1 MYERISDKLIST
13 ERFLLRVFKTFL
25 CVAGIMALSVLLG
38 AVGFVLLEELALK
51 DAILHSAHILS
62 GLGLLEVPRTYAG
75 RFFAAMFGLYASLFH
90 DLHVRPSIRNVLGG
104 RDASPGIVPGPS
116 SRPTPTEH
124 LSSRCPA
131 VPYARVPYRLR
142 RYDDLRRPLA
152 PAQHCCPPE

>member
-38 AVGFVLLEELALK
+38 AVGFVLLEELAVK

-75 RFFAAMFGLYASLFH
+75 RFFAAMFGLYASLFFLAAFSVIFAPIVH
-90 DLHVRPSIRNVLGG
+90 RILHKL
-104 RDASPGIVPGPS
+104 
-116 SRPTPTEH
+116 H
-124 LSSRCPA
+124 LEVDDDDDERA
-131 VPYARVPYRLR
+131 LLR
-142 RYDDLRRPLA
+142 SDGKTS
-152 PAQHCCPPE
+152 